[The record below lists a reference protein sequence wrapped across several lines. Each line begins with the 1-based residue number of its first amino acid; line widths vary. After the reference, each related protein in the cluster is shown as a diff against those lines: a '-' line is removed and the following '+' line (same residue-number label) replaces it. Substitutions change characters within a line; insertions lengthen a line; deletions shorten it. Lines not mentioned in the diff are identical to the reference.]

1 MRFLLVVLALVLG
14 LVYFTV
20 GLRFGYVTLTPT
32 QMLNAQ
38 GENNYVFDVFEPG
51 QSVGVTGTCR
61 TSSGRAVL
69 RLYDPR
75 GTQIAGQA
83 CPKGQWALQVLGKG
97 DSGRYRLNVKFER
110 FTGVIDLNETRNSA
124 R

>member
-14 LVYFTV
+14 LVYFFF

-32 QMLNAQ
+32 RMLNAQ
-38 GENNYVFDVFEPG
+38 GENNYIFEVFEPG
-51 QSVGVTGTCR
+51 QSVGVTGTCN

-69 RLYDPR
+69 RLYDPK

-83 CPKGQWALQVLGKG
+83 CPKGRWALQVLGKG
-97 DSGRYRLNVKFER
+97 DSGNYRLNVEFDH
-110 FTGVIDLNETRNSA
+110 FTGVIELQENRTGGR
-124 R
+124 

>member
-1 MRFLLVVLALVLG
+1 MRFLLVVLVLVLG
-14 LVYFTV
+14 LVYFFF
-20 GLRFGYVTLTPT
+20 GLRLGYVTLTPT
-32 QMLNAQ
+32 RMVNAQ

-51 QSVGVTGTCR
+51 QSVGVSGTCS

-69 RLYDPR
+69 RLFDPR

-97 DSGRYRLNVKFER
+97 DSGKYRLNVEFDH
-110 FTGVIDLNETRNSA
+110 FTGVIDLKESRNSA

>member
-1 MRFLLVVLALVLG
+1 MRFLVVVLALVVG
-14 LVYFTV
+14 LVYFFF
-20 GLRFGYVTLTPT
+20 GLRFGYVTLIPT
-32 QMLNAQ
+32 RMVNAQ

-61 TSSGRAVL
+61 TSGGRAVL
-69 RLYDPR
+69 RLYDPK

-97 DSGRYRLNVKFER
+97 DSGRYRLNIQLDH
-110 FTGVIDLNETRNSA
+110 FTGVLDLNETRKSG

>member
-1 MRFLLVVLALVLG
+1 MRFLLVVLVLVLG
-14 LVYFTV
+14 LVYFFF

-38 GENNYVFDVFEPG
+38 GENNYTFEVFEPG

-61 TSSGRAVL
+61 TSGGRAVL
-69 RLYDPR
+69 RLYDPK

-83 CPKGQWALQVLGKG
+83 CPKGQWTLQVMGKG
-97 DSGRYRLNVKFER
+97 DSGAYRLNVQLDH
-110 FTGVIDLNETRNSA
+110 FTGVLKLNETRNSA